1 MKPMINLDDRRF
13 DDLVEEAKG
22 RLLNSLP
29 ELTQIVPGDPVHAL
43 VDVFAWLTETIL
55 FRANL
60 IPERQRQAFL
70 NLLQIPRR
78 PAVPARGLVCI
89 DASRKRTANLAAF
102 IPAETHL
109 PAAGQM
115 FSTVGDLQPTPL
127 LLDIVSKES
136 VSDQQLLD
144 MGITPEQFRQT
155 TSAGK
160 AAIAFRPR
168 NLVPGRD
175 KLALA
180 STVDQALYL
189 GFSVPLPLVAEKTAL
204 TKNLAGITLNIGIAP
219 DDALQ
224 AEQESQ
230 PLPRKLLWEL
240 AWQQQGV
247 EDFDY
252 LPLEQLADS
261 SNGARRAGVVR
272 LRLPKDAS
280 LLQPHLPDDP
290 ANAGLRNSPPE
301 QPGATKPEQMLFWI
315 RLRCPDQPDLALA
328 YLAVNTVD
336 VIGQGIER
344 DVMLGL
350 GSGQADQTLAFP
362 QQNIDAATAVVDV
375 EENGQFV
382 RWQRVEHFGAANADD
397 KVFTLDGAE
406 GWLRFGDGFRG
417 KLPGRGKRIRAAYY
431 RHGGGAAGNL
441 PANTIKVMETPLA
454 GLQVR
459 QDWPTAGGID
469 AESLTQMEQ
478 RIAGFLSHRN
488 RAVTQEDFVRLAVDN
503 PVNPVAKAELIK
515 GFLPGSSL
523 ATARSDVPGV
533 ISVFVL
539 PPAEMAIAAFPR
551 TTVGLL
557 KDVYGYLSQRSLLG
571 TELYVLS
578 PEYQPVAISV
588 SVREQDP
595 QNRQQVYKA
604 VEQALLNYLWPL
616 APGGRNGE
624 GWPLAQSV
632 DVNELRTVAGR
643 VAGVQAIGPLLL
655 YVQHPDKTWQ
665 MLVEGQSLALQD
677 WQLPELQAIS
687 VQADSG
693 GEAPKPPSLV
703 SGASEREAIKDWIPA
718 PVIPDIC

>member
-13 DDLVEEAKG
+13 DDLVEEAKA
-22 RLLNSLP
+22 RLLHSLP

-55 FRANL
+55 YRANL

-78 PAVPARGLVCI
+78 PALPARGLVCI
-89 DASRKRTANLAAF
+89 DASRKRTPNLAA
-102 IPAETHL
+102 IVPAESRL

-127 LLDIVSKES
+127 LLDIVCKES
-136 VSDQQLLD
+136 ISDQQLLE

-155 TSAGK
+155 SPAGK

-168 NLVPGRD
+168 HLLPGRD
-175 KLALA
+175 ALALSA
-180 STVDQALYL
+180 TVDQSLYL
-189 GFSVPLPLVAEKTAL
+189 AFSIPLPLVNQKAAL
-204 TKNLAGITLNIGIAP
+204 RNNLAGITLNIGIAP
-219 DDALQ
+219 DDALL

-230 PLPRKLLWEL
+230 PLPRKLIWEL
-240 AWQQQGV
+240 AWQQAGV
-247 EDFDY
+247 ADFDY

-261 SNGARRAGVVR
+261 SNGARKAGVVR

-280 LLQPHLPDDP
+280 LLQAHLPDDP

-301 QPGATKPEQMLFWI
+301 QPGSTKPEQMLFWL
-315 RLRCPDQPDLALA
+315 RLRCPEQPDLTLA
-328 YLAVNTVD
+328 YLAVNAVD

-350 GSGQADQTLAFP
+350 ASGQPDQLLAFP
-362 QQNIDAATAVVDV
+362 QQNIDADSVLIDV

-382 RWQRVEHFGAANADD
+382 PWRRVEHFGAAQAEA
-397 KVFTLDGAE
+397 KVFVLDAAE
-406 GWLRFGDGFRG
+406 GWLRFGDGYRG
-417 KLPGRGKRIRAAYY
+417 KMPGRGKRIRVAYY

-441 PANTIKVMETPLA
+441 PANSIKTLDNAGA

-459 QDWPTAGGID
+459 QDWSTAGGID
-469 AESLTQMEQ
+469 AESVTQMEQ
-478 RIAGFLSHRN
+478 RIAAFLGHRN
-488 RAVTQEDFVRLAVDN
+488 RAVTREDFTRLALDN
-503 PVNPVAKAELIK
+503 PVNPVAKAELLT

-523 ATARSDVPGV
+523 ATARFNVPGV

-539 PPAEMAIAAFPR
+539 PPAEMALAAFPR
-551 TTVGLL
+551 TRVGLL
-557 KDVYGYLSQRSLLG
+557 KDVYTYLSQRCLLG

-578 PEYQPVAISV
+578 PEYVPVAISV
-588 SVREQDP
+588 SVLEQDP
-595 QNRQQVYKA
+595 QTRQQVYKA
-604 VEQALLNYLWPL
+604 VEQALLLYLWPL
-616 APGGRNGE
+616 TPGGRLGE
-624 GWPLAQSV
+624 GWPLGQPV

-643 VAGVQAIGPLLL
+643 VAGVQAIGALLM
-655 YVQHPDKTWQ
+655 YVQDSDKKWQ
-665 MLVEGQSLALQD
+665 TLSEGQSLTLQP

-687 VQADSG
+687 VQPDSR
-693 GEAPKPPSLV
+693 GEAPQPPSLV
-703 SGASEREAIKDWIPA
+703 SGAAERETIKDWIPA